1 MKLNIK
7 EACRYQNF
15 LDSVIN
21 TLSGYIRDTDNAI
34 KITETHLKSK
44 NNSDAED
51 EILDKTTERQFDCSV
66 VDIAYLINNLIGEK
80 CKLSNAIEHAKRGI
94 VINVDNQEFT
104 LDSALENAKRCRA
117 LSGNIKVLTN
127 LKSRE
132 SKKSGSDYKF
142 NVEGNQVRY
151 VYDVEVVTTIDYDR
165 NNIIKL
171 YKKLVDKA
179 DKLSNKIEL
188 AMLQDVVDYEMIY
201 DLHDSVEEIVE
212 KYLVNNK

>member
-21 TLSGYIRDTDNAI
+21 TLSNYIRDTDNAI
-34 KITETHLKSK
+34 KITEIHLKSK

-104 LDSALENAKRCRA
+104 LDSALENAKRCRT

-127 LKSRE
+127 LKSRG

-142 NVEGNQVRY
+142 NVEGNQIRY

-212 KYLVNNK
+212 KYLNRK

>member
-15 LDSVIN
+15 LDSVIS

-34 KITETHLKSK
+34 KITEIHLKSK

-104 LDSALENAKRCRA
+104 LDSALENAKRCRT

-127 LKSRE
+127 LKSRG

>member
-34 KITETHLKSK
+34 KITEIHLKSK

-127 LKSRE
+127 LKSRG

>member
-34 KITETHLKSK
+34 KITEIHLKSK
-44 NNSDAED
+44 NNSDAKD

-127 LKSRE
+127 LKSRG

>member
-21 TLSGYIRDTDNAI
+21 TLSSYIRDTDNAI
-34 KITETHLKSK
+34 KITEIHLKSK
-44 NNSDAED
+44 NNSDAKD

-127 LKSRE
+127 LKSRG